1 MRGWRRR
8 TAPPATLG
16 AAVASGRPADPLG
29 NTAWTT
35 QPRLSADGGSTGALT
50 VRAASVIGRGHAA
63 AGHTREDAYALGR
76 AADGSAVVA
85 VADGL
90 GDPAARCSA
99 LGAQLAAME
108 ACRLVRARLDR
119 AAAIDAVALCAQ
131 VGAAVLAAAARIAG
145 TALPPRALSTTLTV
159 AWVAQDGRY
168 TGVTLGDGG
177 AYVLGRRGL
186 DRVSPDGGGDGF
198 DGTDALPGGHT
209 AAAAFAGRLDPGAAL
224 LLATDG
230 LAGPAA
236 APDVR
241 QYLTDRWRRPPAIAE
256 FLGDLSFHRRG
267 ETDDR
272 TAAGVWFQ
280 AQEDPR

>member
-1 MRGWRRR
+1 MSVWRRR
-8 TAPPATLG
+8 PAPPATVG
-16 AAVASGRPADPLG
+16 AAVEPGRAADPLG

-50 VRAASVIGRGHAA
+50 VRAASVIGRAHAA
-63 AGHTREDAYALGR
+63 AGHTREDAFALGR
-76 AADGSAVVA
+76 AADGTAVMA

-90 GDPAARCSA
+90 GDPAAHRSA

-108 ACRLVRARLDR
+108 ACRLVRARLDGD
-119 AAAIDAVALCAQ
+119 AAIDAVALCAQ

-145 TALPPRALSTTLTV
+145 TSLPPRALSTTLTV

-186 DRVSPDGGGDGF
+186 DRVSGEEDGF
-198 DGTDALPGGHT
+198 DGTVALPGGH
-209 AAAAFAGRLDPGAAL
+209 AAAAGFTGRLDPGAAL

-241 QYLTDRWRRPPAIAE
+241 HYLRRRWRRPPAIAE

-280 AQEDPR
+280 PREDPR